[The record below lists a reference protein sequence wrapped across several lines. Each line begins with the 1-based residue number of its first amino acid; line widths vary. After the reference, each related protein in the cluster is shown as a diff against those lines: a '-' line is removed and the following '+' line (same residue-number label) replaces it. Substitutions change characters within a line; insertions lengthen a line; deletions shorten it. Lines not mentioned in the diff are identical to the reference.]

1 MAEYLITKKAV
12 HDLSEIWE
20 YTVETWS
27 EKQADKYYNL
37 LLDSFQQIA
46 DKPELGKNYKGI
58 TKKLYGLKIKKH
70 IVFYRKLT
78 DQHIEITR
86 ILHGQMDLKNRI

>member
-20 YTVETWS
+20 YTVDTWS

-37 LLDSFQQIA
+37 HLDSFQQIA
-46 DKPELGKNYKGI
+46 YSCN
-58 TKKLYGLKIKKH
+58 
-70 IVFYRKLT
+70 
-78 DQHIEITR
+78 
-86 ILHGQMDLKNRI
+86 